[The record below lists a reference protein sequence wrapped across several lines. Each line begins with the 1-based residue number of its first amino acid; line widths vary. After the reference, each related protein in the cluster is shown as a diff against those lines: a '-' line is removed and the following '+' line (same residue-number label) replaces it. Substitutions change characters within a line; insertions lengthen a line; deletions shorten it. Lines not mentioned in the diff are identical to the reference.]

1 MTYLAIDLIR
11 KRMRHTY
18 GDEIEQAY
26 EVHGIPADLDGARA
40 LFEENPFD
48 FERWVVSLIDAQPN
62 EKQVGDRGPDG
73 VTWFHADE
81 THIGRVLVSVKG
93 GRQLAPTMVRD
104 LVGTVQRETA
114 ETGVFI
120 TLGEPTRGMIEEAR
134 KSGTY
139 ESALTGQEGK
149 PRNVDQLGFDL
160 STSASKTEPPPAVDG
175 RAGLDSLRRAPTG
188 ARGGMPCVSTGALVG
203 TRSPSWQSRHASSRA
218 SDTTGS

>member
-1 MTYLAIDLIR
+1 VTYLAIDLIR

-62 EKQVGDRGPDG
+62 EKQVGDRGIDG
-73 VTWFHADE
+73 VARFHADE

-114 ETGVFI
+114 EMGVFI

-139 ESALTGQEGK
+139 ESALTGQEYPKIQVISTAELLAGKRPEMPTVILPYIKAK

-160 STSASKTEPPPAVDG
+160 
-175 RAGLDSLRRAPTG
+175 
-188 ARGGMPCVSTGALVG
+188 
-203 TRSPSWQSRHASSRA
+203 
-218 SDTTGS
+218 